1 MGVTLTFNNLNCGI
15 ITDVLRKNVKENG
28 SFMKSVFSFWFEEPL
43 DLGSE
48 IWYGGGGYGG
58 RTYMQI
64 LC

>member
-1 MGVTLTFNNLNCGI
+1 
-15 ITDVLRKNVKENG
+15 
-28 SFMKSVFSFWFEEPL
+28 MKSVFSFWFEEPL

-48 IWYGGGGYGG
+48 IWYGRGYGG